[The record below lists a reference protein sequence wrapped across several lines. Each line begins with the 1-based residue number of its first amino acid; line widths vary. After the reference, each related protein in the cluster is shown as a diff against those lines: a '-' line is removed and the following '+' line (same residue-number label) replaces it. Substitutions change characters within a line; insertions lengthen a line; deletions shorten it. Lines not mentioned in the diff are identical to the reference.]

1 MTMERREGIETG
13 PSDRREFMA
22 TAGKLAA
29 VLSVLGLTG
38 EAAAAGKESSS
49 SAKMMLDQAMKTG
62 DMNMAL
68 KQHGS
73 KLDKRQMQALESLS
87 KADLQQLNN
96 LQRKLAPAGIG
107 DAAHGYGV
115 F

>member
-1 MTMERREGIETG
+1 MTKERREEIETG
-13 PSDRREFMA
+13 PNDRREFMA

-38 EAAAAGKESSS
+38 EAAAAGRESS
-49 SAKMMLDQAMKTG
+49 SAKMVLDQAMKTG
-62 DMNMAL
+62 DMNKAL